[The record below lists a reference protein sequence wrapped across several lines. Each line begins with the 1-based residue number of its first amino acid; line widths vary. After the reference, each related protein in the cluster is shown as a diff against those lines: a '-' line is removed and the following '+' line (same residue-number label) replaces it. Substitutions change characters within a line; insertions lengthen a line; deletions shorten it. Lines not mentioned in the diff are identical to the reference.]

1 MVKPIF
7 FSNVDKEY
15 DSGDVIFIPIHIQ
28 STKTAEEKHW
38 STVLKFKEHVIFIN
52 KKIMCYS

>member
-38 STVLKFKEHVIFIN
+38 STVPKFKEHVIF
-52 KKIMCYS
+52 Y